1 MEIKDLILLMWRNVR
16 YIVLGLVLGM
26 GVGFVVSKIQAPVY
40 EATTKVFISRAV
52 DMVALSDDQLLA
64 IALQLVK
71 SQDVL
76 NDVSSQ
82 LGSKIDVDNIQVN
95 PIPNTLI
102 MQITVQDK
110 DPKQAATIA
119 NLLVQTL
126 IQKNETLLSGRYTT
140 IENSIN
146 ERVDQ
151 VQEQIDSLQ
160 IQVGQIND
168 IAIQEQL
175 KQIDQQMATLKSE
188 ISGLEQE
195 IAGFPSQLSPS
206 QLILLTEKR
215 TQLDQLRSL
224 MSSYQQIQTNLTYIG
239 KPAQNGSNLENP
251 RLMTLQSTLDL
262 YKQMFATLVNSRENI
277 RLARTQNEKS
287 VMQIVSATPPKNP
300 VSPMPTL
307 YILLGGFV
315 GLVLV
320 ATAILVI
327 DHFDDS
333 LKTAGQIEEVLG
345 VPVLGSVF
353 DVKQAESGVVSSS
366 DPYSA
371 ETEAFRALGASLGII
386 GTVKSFRTLM
396 IVNAE
401 PTDGKTTIATNL
413 AVINAQQGKQVILL
427 DGDLKRPHLHGIFEM
442 ENQNGFAELLNNR
455 SDIKS
460 ACHVVKG
467 VEGMTL
473 IPGGSIEKESRTW
486 LDTEKWE
493 QLLLELQ
500 KQTDLVIVD
509 GPSADVA
516 DAQIL
521 AAKMDAILLVVQAG
535 HTRADSAQATL
546 RRFRLIGAEVVGV
559 VLNQGGQHPIVMMQ
573 LLSWIKMKSGKKGEK
588 L

>member
-26 GVGFVVSKIQAPVY
+26 GIGFVASKIQAPVY
-40 EATTKVFISRAV
+40 EATTKVFISRAM

-82 LGSKIDVDNIQVN
+82 LGSKIDADNIQVS

-102 MQITVQDK
+102 MQITVLDN
-110 DPKQAATIA
+110 DPKQAAVIA

-126 IQKNETLLSGRYTT
+126 IQKNEMLLSGRYTA

-146 ERVDQ
+146 ERSDQ
-151 VQEQIDSLQ
+151 VQKQIDGLQ
-160 IQVGQIND
+160 TQVNEINTTG
-168 IAIQEQL
+168 IQEQL
-175 KQIDQQMATLKSE
+175 KQVDQQMATLKSE

-195 IAGFPSQLSPS
+195 IAGFPSQLNPS
-206 QLILLTEKR
+206 QLVLLTEKR
-215 TQLDQLRSL
+215 AQLDQLRSL

-239 KPAQNGSNLENP
+239 KPAQSGSTLENP
-251 RLMTLQSTLDL
+251 RLTTLQSTLDL
-262 YKQMFATLVNSRENI
+262 YKQMYATLVNSREEI

-300 VSPMPTL
+300 VSPMSTL

-315 GLVLV
+315 GLVLA
-320 ATAILVI
+320 ATVILVI

-333 LKTAGQIEEVLG
+333 LKTAGQIEELLG

-353 DVKQAESGVVSSS
+353 GVKHAESGVVASRY
-366 DPYSA
+366 PFSA
-371 ETEAFRALGASLGII
+371 EAEAFRALGASLEISGAA
-386 GTVKSFRTLM
+386 KKNHTLM

-401 PTDGKTTIATNL
+401 PTHGKTTIAANL

-427 DGDLKRPHLHGIFEM
+427 DGDLRHPHLHSIFEM
-442 ENQNGFAELLNNR
+442 ENQNGFAELLNDR
-455 SDIKS
+455 TDIRS

-473 IPGGSIEKESRTW
+473 IPGG
-486 LDTEKWE
+486 LTEKT
-493 QLLLELQ
+493 Q
-500 KQTDLVIVD
+500 
-509 GPSADVA
+509 
-516 DAQIL
+516 
-521 AAKMDAILLVVQAG
+521 
-535 HTRADSAQATL
+535 
-546 RRFRLIGAEVVGV
+546 
-559 VLNQGGQHPIVMMQ
+559 QH
-573 LLSWIKMKSGKKGEK
+573 G
-588 L
+588 